1 MRLHDPG
8 HMLTNNGSVFVF
20 TPTPACADTTGES
33 GGLAVSKWELLGIWI
48 MEADDQSCLNPMIN
62 LQYSLLQLPI

>member
-8 HMLTNNGSVFVF
+8 HMLTNNVSVFVF

-33 GGLAVSKWELLGIWI
+33 EGLAVSK
-48 MEADDQSCLNPMIN
+48 
-62 LQYSLLQLPI
+62 

>member
-8 HMLTNNGSVFVF
+8 HMLTNNGNVFVF

-33 GGLAVSKWELLGIWI
+33 AGLAVSK
-48 MEADDQSCLNPMIN
+48 
-62 LQYSLLQLPI
+62 